1 MEHNVIQ
8 SKTKKNIFF
17 LFQMKRNRPLIL
29 LLFLLLVFDL
39 LVTSSESYALWEWQ
53 DFRKRHKRERQ
64 SKKFHLSDGT
74 KDITE
79 NEVEPI
85 KETPTLNVSSKD
97 SPYALIDRFFP
108 ERESNRRFFNDNG
121 TNLGNLPASDVWL
134 SDGDLLVLKGGTTPN
149 RKAFDEPW
157 SPLDDYVAPYRE
169 PKLPPPD
176 FVPSDTG
183 VGLPLPQEDEEV
195 IEEPKS
201 LTLVEERGQKDPFR
215 TFLFD
220 EEKLIARM
228 ENFHS
233 KRRDELLNSIDV
245 LKVNLVQGNTLNSIP
260 EEPKRT
266 YFASTT
272 PLPDNLGYFAKT
284 TPLPDNQG
292 YFANTT
298 PLPDNQG
305 FYVTTSTPNRYQ
317 SSGFIVHI
325 V

>member
-1 MEHNVIQ
+1 
-8 SKTKKNIFF
+8 
-17 LFQMKRNRPLIL
+17 MKRNRPLIL

-64 SKKFHLSDGT
+64 SKKFHLNDGT
-74 KDITE
+74 KDINE

-108 ERESNRRFFNDNG
+108 ERESNRRFFSDNG
-121 TNLGNLPASDVWL
+121 TNLGNLPASEVWL

-176 FVPSDTG
+176 FIPSDTG
-183 VGLPLPQEDEEV
+183 VGLPLPQDEE
-195 IEEPKS
+195 EEVKKEKPKR
-201 LTLVEERGQKDPFR
+201 LTLVEKRGQEDPFR

-220 EEKLIARM
+220 EEKLIARV

-245 LKVNLVQGNTLNSIP
+245 LKVNLVQGNTLNTIP
-260 EEPKRT
+260 EPKRT
-266 YFASTT
+266 LEYLVNTT
-272 PLPDNLGYFAKT
+272 PI
-284 TPLPDNQG
+284 PDNQG

-305 FYVTTSTPNRYQ
+305 YYVTTSTPNRYF
-317 SSGFIVHI
+317 SG
-325 V
+325 

>member
-1 MEHNVIQ
+1 
-8 SKTKKNIFF
+8 
-17 LFQMKRNRPLIL
+17 MKSNRPLIL
-29 LLFLLLVFDL
+29 LLFLLLIFDL

-74 KDITE
+74 KDISE
-79 NEVEPI
+79 NQVEPE
-85 KETPTLNVSSKD
+85 KVTPTLNVSSKD

-108 ERESNRRFFNDNG
+108 ERESNRRFFNNVTD
-121 TNLGNLPASDVWL
+121 NLGDLRASEVWL

-176 FVPSDTG
+176 FIPSDTG
-183 VGLPLPQEDEEV
+183 VGLPLPLEEEEEV
-195 IEEPKS
+195 VEKPVKS
-201 LTLVEERGQKDPFR
+201 VPTVEDKDPFR

-220 EEKLIARM
+220 EEKLIAQM

-245 LKVNLVQGNTLNSIP
+245 LQVDLVGNTLNTEKVLP
-260 EEPKRT
+260 QVLEAVPKR
-266 YFASTT
+266 
-272 PLPDNLGYFAKT
+272 
-284 TPLPDNQG
+284 QG
-292 YFANTT
+292 YVVNTT
-298 PLPDNQG
+298 PLPDNHG
-305 FYVTTSTPNRYQ
+305 YYVTTSTPNRYEPFPFF
-317 SSGFIVHI
+317 SPRLFF
-325 V
+325 